1 MPRRVTAAD
10 PASTSLKTLTVLELL
25 APLREGLGLNE
36 ITRRLESSR
45 GSVLR
50 ILGALHQKRVIV
62 QDPASKRYR
71 LTLRLLELG
80 TQALEHVEIQ
90 EVARPHLR
98 RLSQLS
104 GETAHLGIL
113 DGWDVVKIAKCEPA
127 NPVRL
132 QGQVGRRVPSHSTS
146 LGKALLASLPD
157 TQLQQYLATYPL
169 TPQTPQ
175 TVTSPATLEQ
185 HLAEVRAQG
194 YAVDLEEN
202 RPGICCVG
210 APIRAHSGEAV
221 AAVSVSGPAFRM
233 HPGPIP
239 TLARLVLDAAQAIS
253 MELGVPQ
260 QNPGTTQ
267 AHIRASTVSRTS

>member
-25 APLREGLGLNE
+25 APVKEGLGLNE

-80 TQALEHVEIQ
+80 NQALEHVEIQ
-90 EVARPHLR
+90 EVARPYLR
-98 RLSQLS
+98 RLSQVS

-113 DGWDVVKIAKCEPA
+113 DGWDVVKIAVWEPA
-127 NPVRL
+127 NPVHL
-132 QGQVGRRVPSHSTS
+132 QGQVGGRVPSHCTS

-157 TQLQQYLATYPL
+157 TQLQHYLATCPL

-175 TVTSPATLEQ
+175 TITSPTTLER
-185 HLAEVRAQG
+185 HLSEVRVQG
-194 YAVDLEEN
+194 YAVDLEEH
-202 RPGICCVG
+202 RLGICCVG
-210 APIRAHSGEAV
+210 AAIRGHSGEAV

-233 HPGPIP
+233 YPGPIP
-239 TLARLVLDAAQAIS
+239 SLARLVLDAAQAIS
-253 MELGVPQ
+253 LELGVP
-260 QNPGTTQ
+260 
-267 AHIRASTVSRTS
+267 SRS

>member
-10 PASTSLKTLTVLELL
+10 PASTSIKTLTVMELL

-62 QDPASKRYR
+62 QDPISKRYR

-80 TQALEHVEIQ
+80 AQVLEHVDIQ
-90 EVARPHLR
+90 DVARPHLR

-104 GETAHLGIL
+104 GETTHLGIL
-113 DGWDVVKIAKCEPA
+113 DGWDIVKIAKCEPT

-132 QGQVGRRVPSHSTS
+132 QGQVGCRVPSHCTS
-146 LGKALLASLPD
+146 LGKALLASL
-157 TQLQQYLATYPL
+157 TETELRNYLATYPL

-175 TVTSPATLEQ
+175 TVTSPTILEQ
-185 HLAEVRAQG
+185 HLSEVRVQG
-194 YAVDLEEN
+194 YAVDLEEH

-210 APIRAHSGEAV
+210 ASIRAHMGEAV
-221 AAVSVSGPAFRM
+221 AAISVSGPAFRM
-233 HPGPIP
+233 YPGSIP
-239 TLARLVLDAAQAIS
+239 TLARLVLDTAHAIS
-253 MELGVPQ
+253 LELGLP
-260 QNPGTTQ
+260 N
-267 AHIRASTVSRTS
+267 SS